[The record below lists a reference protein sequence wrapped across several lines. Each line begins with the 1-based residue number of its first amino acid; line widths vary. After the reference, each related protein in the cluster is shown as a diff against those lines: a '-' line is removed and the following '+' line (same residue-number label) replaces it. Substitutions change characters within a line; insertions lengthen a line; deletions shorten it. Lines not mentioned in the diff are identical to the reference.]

1 MLLILGFAVGAAF
14 VFLIALTFCLGI
26 AANDAANKK

>member
-1 MLLILGFAVGAAF
+1 MFIFGFAVGAAF
-14 VFLIALTFCLGI
+14 VFLLALIFCLGA

>member
-1 MLLILGFAVGAAF
+1 MFIFGFATGAAF
-14 VFLIALTFCLGI
+14 VFFLALAFCLGA

>member
-1 MLLILGFAVGAAF
+1 MFIFGFAVGIAF
-14 VFLIALTFCLGI
+14 VFLIALAFCLGA